1 MKILVVGE
9 SGQVARSLAELG
21 ETSPHQITCIGRPEL
36 DLTRAGSIESAMARF
51 SPDIVINASAYTA
64 VDAAETNRAAA
75 FALNRDAV
83 GDLARITARASVPLL
98 HISTDYVFDG
108 MKSGAYKEDDPVA
121 PTGVYGLS
129 KLDGERAAAENPAH
143 FILRTAWV
151 YSPFGNNF
159 VKTMLRLARDRD
171 VVGVVADQ
179 VGNPTS
185 AADIAAGLL
194 AVAEQAQDAP
204 FGVYHLAGTGEG
216 SWADLAECVFAA
228 SADAGGPVADVSRI
242 ATIDYPTSARRPHNS
257 RLDCEKFKSVFKLN
271 PPAWQVSVRDVTARL
286 VMEGST
292 SQ

>member
-1 MKILVVGE
+1 MKILVVGQ
-9 SGQVARSLAELG
+9 SGQVARALAELG
-21 ETSPHQITCIGRPEL
+21 EASPHEITCLGRPDL
-36 DLTRAGSIESAMARF
+36 DLTRPGSIDTAMARV

-64 VDAAETNRAAA
+64 VDAAESDQAAA

-108 MKSGAYKEDDPVA
+108 TKSGAYTEDDPVA
-121 PTGVYGLS
+121 PTGVYGSS
-129 KLDGERAAAENPAH
+129 KLEGERAAAENPAH

-151 YSPFGNNF
+151 YSPFGKNF
-159 VKTMLRLARDRD
+159 VKTMLRLASDRD
-171 VVGVVADQ
+171 AVGVVADQ
-179 VGNPTS
+179 IGNPTS

-216 SWADLAECVFAA
+216 SWADLAECIFAA
-228 SADAGGPVADVSRI
+228 SAAAGGPLAEVNRI
-242 ATIDYPTSARRPHNS
+242 ATTDYPTPARRPANS
-257 RLDCEKFKSVFKLN
+257 RLDCGKFKSVFKIN
-271 PPAWQVSVRDVTARL
+271 PPAWQDSVRDVTTRL
-286 VMEGST
+286 VIEGMG

>member
-1 MKILVVGE
+1 MKILVVGQ
-9 SGQVARSLAELG
+9 SGQVARARAELG
-21 ETSPHQITCIGRPEL
+21 EASPHEITCLGRPDL
-36 DLTRAGSIESAMARF
+36 DLTRPGSIDTAMARV

-64 VDAAETNRAAA
+64 VDAAESDQAAA

-108 MKSGAYKEDDPVA
+108 TKSGAYTEDDPVA
-121 PTGVYGLS
+121 PTGVYGSS
-129 KLDGERAAAENPAH
+129 KLEGERAAAENPAH

-151 YSPFGNNF
+151 YSPFGKNF
-159 VKTMLRLARDRD
+159 VKTMLRLASDRD
-171 VVGVVADQ
+171 AVGVVADQ
-179 VGNPTS
+179 IGNPTS

-216 SWADLAECVFAA
+216 SWADLAECIFAA
-228 SADAGGPVADVSRI
+228 SAAAGGPLAEVNRI
-242 ATIDYPTSARRPHNS
+242 ATTDYPTPARRPANS
-257 RLDCEKFKSVFKLN
+257 RLDCGKFKSVFKIN
-271 PPAWQVSVRDVTARL
+271 PPAWQDSVRDVTTRL
-286 VMEGST
+286 VIEGMG

>member
-1 MKILVVGE
+1 MKILVVGQ
-9 SGQVARSLAELG
+9 SGQVARALAELG
-21 ETSPHQITCIGRPEL
+21 EASPHESTGLGRPDL
-36 DLTRAGSIESAMARF
+36 DLTRPGSIDTAMARV

-64 VDAAETNRAAA
+64 VDAAESDQAAA

-108 MKSGAYKEDDPVA
+108 TKSGAYTEDDPVA
-121 PTGVYGLS
+121 PTGVYGSS
-129 KLDGERAAAENPAH
+129 KLEGERAAAENPAH

-151 YSPFGNNF
+151 YSPFGKNF
-159 VKTMLRLARDRD
+159 VKTMLRLASDRD
-171 VVGVVADQ
+171 AVGVVADQ
-179 VGNPTS
+179 IGNPTS

-216 SWADLAECVFAA
+216 SWADLAECIFAA
-228 SADAGGPVADVSRI
+228 SAAAGGPLAEVNRI
-242 ATIDYPTSARRPHNS
+242 ATTDYPTPARRPANS
-257 RLDCEKFKSVFKLN
+257 RLDCGKFKSVFKIN
-271 PPAWQVSVRDVTARL
+271 PPAWQDSVRDVTTRL
-286 VMEGST
+286 VIEGMG